1 MVLLLWRGKAS
12 LPLLQALRLLDV
24 ERQRAAAAEEEERR
38 RAAQN
43 AQEKVRV
50 LCIAILC
57 TEELKFVW

>member
-1 MVLLLWRGKAS
+1 MVVLLWRGKAS

-38 RAAQN
+38 RV

-57 TEELKFVW
+57 AEELKFV